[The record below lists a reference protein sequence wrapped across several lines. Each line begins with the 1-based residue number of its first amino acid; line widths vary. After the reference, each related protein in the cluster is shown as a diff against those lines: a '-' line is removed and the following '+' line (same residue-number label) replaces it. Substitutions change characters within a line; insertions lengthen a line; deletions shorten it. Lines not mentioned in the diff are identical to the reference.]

1 MNLHDW
7 IDELADV
14 LDVETEVDEGLVLDL
29 ARVAAQNVQK
39 TAAPITAYLLG
50 VAVGAGDADPDQ
62 VERLAA
68 RAQQLAESWDRP
80 ADAKDPDDIDDE
92 VPDEHLFPLL
102 FSSHGGQEADGPG
115 GRGWSRLRASNEGL
129 LSVLTRPPSRRQDAA
144 FAQQA
149 ARCASTGD
157 QPGYPVYFFCCGTS
171 TFSPFLKTA

>member
-1 MNLHDW
+1 MSPLPHPGGVRDIGLVNLHDW

-50 VAVGAGDADPDQ
+50 FAAGASDANPEQ

-80 ADAKDPDDIDDE
+80 ADAPDPDDVDDE
-92 VPDEHLFPLL
+92 VPDD
-102 FSSHGGQEADGPG
+102 SSVDHSSDLYED
-115 GRGWSRLRASNEGL
+115 
-129 LSVLTRPPSRRQDAA
+129 
-144 FAQQA
+144 
-149 ARCASTGD
+149 
-157 QPGYPVYFFCCGTS
+157 
-171 TFSPFLKTA
+171 